1 LRDNA
6 HLFDA
11 ANCAILGASFDTPA
25 ENLAFAEAQ
34 HFDYP
39 LLCDVDRKVG
49 ALYDVVRGEGEQY
62 VEYPK
67 RHSFLIDE
75 AGTIRKIYVVSD
87 VAAHA
92 SAVLADLE
100 QLQR

>member
-1 LRDNA
+1 MRDNA
-6 HLFDA
+6 NLFDA

-34 HFDYP
+34 GFEYP
-39 LLCDVDRKVG
+39 LLCDTDRSVG
-49 ALYDVVRGEGEQY
+49 KLYDVVRGEGEQY

-67 RHSFLIDE
+67 RHSFLID
-75 AGTIRKIYVVSD
+75 GDGMIRKMYVVTD
-87 VAAHA
+87 VATHA

>member
-1 LRDNA
+1 MRDNA
-6 HLFDA
+6 KLFADV
-11 ANCAILGASFDTPA
+11 NCAILGASFDTPA

-34 HFDYP
+34 GFDYP
-39 LLCDVDRKVG
+39 LLCDMDRSVG
-49 ALYDVVRGEGEQY
+49 AQYDVVRGADDQY
-62 VEYPK
+62 VDYPK

-75 AGTIRKIYVVSD
+75 TGVIRMIYVVTD

-92 SAVLADLE
+92 TTVLADLE